1 MGTRGSSAAWR
12 GRVLAPVLIYLSSV
26 VAVISSL
33 GAPLI
38 PTIAAA
44 DHVSLSEAQWS
55 LTITLL
61 VGAVATAQPGLH
73 HALVLL
79 ADRIPVTAVAHA
91 CGGSSAGAFAAP
103 LAAAFG
109 DTPGAHRC

>member
-1 MGTRGSSAAWR
+1 MGTQGSSAAWR

-79 ADRIPVTAVAHA
+79 ADRIPVTAAL
-91 CGGSSAGAFAAP
+91 GLGRPGWQAGRRPGRPLLTAP
-103 LAAAFG
+103 ARG
-109 DTPGAHRC
+109 RTC